1 MTPPPAAWH
10 NHTKR
15 YVISMRTAQLNPIS
29 KEKLLDAAEELM
41 LAKGF
46 EATSVD
52 EICAAARL
60 TKGSFFHYF
69 ETKEVLAKA
78 ALERFCQR
86 QQERM
91 RSAPFH
97 QKRDPLARLEGL
109 FDFMAEMAKSQAAQR
124 GCLLGIF
131 SQELC
136 ETSSEIQACCAERF
150 RDWAKGLQRM
160 LDEAKEK
167 HAPRAAVDTHSL
179 AEHVIAVLEGSL
191 ILAKAKRD
199 PKVVAE
205 GLGHVKR
212 YIQGVFGK

>member
-1 MTPPPAAWH
+1 
-10 NHTKR
+10 
-15 YVISMRTAQLNPIS
+15 MRTAQLNPAS
-29 KEKLLDAAEELM
+29 KEKLLDAAESLM

-52 EICAAARL
+52 EICAAAGL

-69 ETKEVLAKA
+69 ETKEGLAKV

-91 RSAPFH
+91 QAAPFH
-97 QKRDPLARLEGL
+97 KNSDPLARIEAML
-109 FDFMAEMAKSQAAQR
+109 DFMAEMAKSQGVQ
-124 GCLLGIF
+124 GCLLGTF

-136 ETSSEIQACCAERF
+136 ETTPEIQACCAEQF
-150 RDWAKGLQRM
+150 RAWTKGLKQM
-160 LDEAKEK
+160 LDEAKK
-167 HAPRAAVDTHSL
+167 KYAPRVAVDTHSL
-179 AEHVIAVLEGSL
+179 AEHVITVLEGSL

-212 YIQGVFGK
+212 YVQGVFGK